1 MPIYEFQ
8 CDACDHVWDE
18 LRKISD
24 PVPEQCP
31 KCQAPT
37 VAQRMTAAGFRL
49 KGGGWYETDFKSG
62 SDNKRNLAE
71 SGDSGS
77 ASAASAGS
85 SDSTASTSAP
95 PPAAPASS
103 AE

>member
-24 PVPEQCP
+24 AIPEQCP

-71 SGDSGS
+71 SGESGS
-77 ASAASAGS
+77 ASAASAASS

-95 PPAAPASS
+95 PAAPAST
-103 AE
+103 E